1 MWCRKARVQTISAM
15 LQVAYQFS
23 STNDSHHHHLSLIL
37 SLDLRRLI
45 TSDKACTVAISGYE
59 VYLVGLEIN
68 SGRFEGGG
76 TRLEPRTGVCRRDN
90 GQVGTYS
97 CGIRSVGKRAN
108 SIEFDLDRP
117 PSRLDLLS
125 RAAIQS
131 IKLIII
137 AVGTRNAA
145 GCATFPGNRV
155 SLVDLV
161 WISTLGWLKRC

>member
-1 MWCRKARVQTISAM
+1 MCRQSRPCYRSRINFPPPMIHTTIIS
-15 LQVAYQFS
+15 LLFS
-23 STNDSHHHHLSLIL
+23 L

-145 GCATFPGNRV
+145 GCATFPGNCLSRG
-155 SLVDLV
+155 SGFGSRL
-161 WISTLGWLKRC
+161 

>member
-1 MWCRKARVQTISAM
+1 MWCRKARVQTISTV
-15 LQVAYQFS
+15 LRINFPPPIIHTIVSLLFS
-23 STNDSHHHHLSLIL
+23 SLFP
-37 SLDLRRLI
+37 RLI
-45 TSDKACTVAISGYE
+45 TSDKACTVDISGYK

-76 TRLEPRTGVCRRDN
+76 TRRGVCRRDN

-137 AVGTRNAA
+137 AVGTRNAG

-155 SLVDLV
+155 SLSLSLSRGSGLS
-161 WISTLGWLKRC
+161 STLGWLERC

>member
-76 TRLEPRTGVCRRDN
+76 TRLEPR
-90 GQVGTYS
+90 
-97 CGIRSVGKRAN
+97 
-108 SIEFDLDRP
+108 
-117 PSRLDLLS
+117 LS
-125 RAAIQS
+125 
-131 IKLIII
+131 
-137 AVGTRNAA
+137 TR
-145 GCATFPGNRV
+145 
-155 SLVDLV
+155 
-161 WISTLGWLKRC
+161 